1 VAVATHQTCKR
12 KIDSCDG
19 VDADKENIKI
29 SLSHASAPTI
39 KCICWEKT
47 GTEWQTVLDVVEY
60 DKEQRKGQSHA
71 RGSINHL
78 QDWNSPTRPT
88 K

>member
-1 VAVATHQTCKR
+1 MTVATHRTRKR

-19 VDADKENIKI
+19 VDTDKENIKM

-39 KCICWEKT
+39 KRICWEKT

-60 DKEQRKGQSHA
+60 YDKEQQRK
-71 RGSINHL
+71 R
-78 QDWNSPTRPT
+78 T
-88 K
+88 KSRSR